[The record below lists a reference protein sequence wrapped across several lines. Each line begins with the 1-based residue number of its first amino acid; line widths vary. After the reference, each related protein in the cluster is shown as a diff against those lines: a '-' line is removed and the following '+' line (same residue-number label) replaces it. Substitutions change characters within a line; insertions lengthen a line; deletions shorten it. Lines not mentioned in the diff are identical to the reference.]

1 MRVAS
6 EKGSTMGGYSMMAG
20 MGWLGLLAMLLFWV
34 GLIALVIWGVSNL
47 LPIQRPAAQSDA
59 VEIVRQRFARGEIS
73 REEYLQAV
81 ETLR

>member
-1 MRVAS
+1 MMS
-6 EKGSTMGGYSMMAG
+6 GYGMMAG
-20 MGWLGLLAMLLFWV
+20 MGWLGILMMLLFWV
-34 GLIALVIWGVSNL
+34 GVLALVIWGVSNL
-47 LPIQRPAAQSDA
+47 FPTRQLTTETDA

>member
-1 MRVAS
+1 M
-6 EKGSTMGGYSMMAG
+6 MGGFGMMAG
-20 MGWLGLLAMLLFWV
+20 LGWLGMLTMLLFWAGV
-34 GLIALVIWGVSNL
+34 LALVIWGVSNL
-47 LPIQRPAAQSDA
+47 FPGRQLTTGIDA

>member
-1 MRVAS
+1 
-6 EKGSTMGGYSMMAG
+6 MMSGFGMLAG
-20 MGWLGLLAMLLFWV
+20 MGWLGILTMLLFWAGV
-34 GLIALVIWGVSNL
+34 LALVLWGASNL
-47 LPIQRPAAQSDA
+47 LPAPRLTTESDV

>member
-1 MRVAS
+1 M
-6 EKGSTMGGYSMMAG
+6 MGGFGMMAG
-20 MGWLGLLAMLLFWV
+20 LGWLGMLTMLLFWA
-34 GLIALVIWGVSNL
+34 GALALVIWGVSNL
-47 LPIQRPAAQSDA
+47 FPSQQPRGESDA

>member
-1 MRVAS
+1 
-6 EKGSTMGGYSMMAG
+6 MMSGFGMLAG
-20 MGWLGLLAMLLFWV
+20 MGWLGVLTMLLFWAGV
-34 GLIALVIWGVSNL
+34 LALVIWGVSNL
-47 LPIQRPAAQSDA
+47 FPTRPLATEPDA

>member
-1 MRVAS
+1 MMS
-6 EKGSTMGGYSMMAG
+6 GFGMMAG
-20 MGWLGLLAMLLFWV
+20 MGWLGILTMLLFWV
-34 GLIALVIWGVSNL
+34 GVLALVIWGVSNL
-47 LPIQRPAAQSDA
+47 FPTPRLATESDA

>member
-1 MRVAS
+1 MMS
-6 EKGSTMGGYSMMAG
+6 GFGMMAG
-20 MGWLGLLAMLLFWV
+20 MGWLGILTMLLFWV
-34 GLIALVIWGVSNL
+34 GVLALVIWGVSNL
-47 LPIQRPAAQSDA
+47 SPTPRLATESDA

>member
-1 MRVAS
+1 MMSGSAMLAS
-6 EKGSTMGGYSMMAG
+6 
-20 MGWLGLLAMLLFWV
+20 MGWLGILAMLLFWA
-34 GLIALVIWGVSNL
+34 GLLALVLWGVSNL
-47 LPIQRPAAQSDA
+47 FPTPRLATSSEA